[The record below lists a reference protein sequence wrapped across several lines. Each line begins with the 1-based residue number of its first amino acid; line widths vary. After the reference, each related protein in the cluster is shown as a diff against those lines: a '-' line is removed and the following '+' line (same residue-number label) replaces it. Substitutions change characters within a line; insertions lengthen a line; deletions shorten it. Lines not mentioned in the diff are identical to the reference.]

1 MRRSRLRAALLV
13 VVAAALA
20 GIGWQVSRSVSSR
33 RTHTL
38 ADLGDFLPQAAQRIQ
53 NFRRAK
59 VEKGRTV
66 WEITADDAQ
75 YFEDESA
82 IVVVQPMLR
91 VFLREDGRAVT
102 VRGAEGRLTLDGREL
117 AAVTLRGGVTV
128 QLDDLELQTAEATY
142 DHARDLITSPGEVT
156 VHGRTVD
163 LRGRGMEVSVGPQQV
178 RLLGDVHTVLRSDAD
193 AARS

>member
-20 GIGWQVSRSVSSR
+20 GIGWQVSRSVGAR

-38 ADLGDFLPQAAQRIQ
+38 ADLQDFLPQAAQRIQ

-59 VEKGRTV
+59 VENGRTV

-75 YFEDESA
+75 YFETDSA
-82 IVVVQPMLR
+82 IVVVQPTLR
-91 VFLREDGRAVT
+91 VFLRDGGREVT
-102 VRGAEGRLTLDGREL
+102 VHGAEGRLTLDGREL
-117 AAVTLRGGVTV
+117 AAVTLGGGVTV
-128 QLDDLELQTAEATY
+128 TLDDLELQTPAATY
-142 DHARDLITSPGEVT
+142 DRARDLITSSAEVT
-156 VHGRTVD
+156 VRGRTVD
-163 LRGRGMEVSVGPQQV
+163 LRGRGMEVSVGPQLV
-178 RLLGDVHTVLRSDAD
+178 RLLGDVHTVLRGAAD